1 MKKWGLFIFLLAISC
16 KKPFMPVLSTSDNN
30 SYLVVEGT
38 INGAADSTVIRISR
52 TKKVDTLK
60 TIIPETNA
68 RVNVE
73 SDGNNTYSLTETFAG
88 TYVSAP
94 INLDASHK
102 YRVRVKTVGSKEYV
116 SDFVLVKNAPPIDSV
131 GFVAKSEGVLI
142 YVNSHDAANATKYYR
157 WDFNEDWQFHSKY
170 AAGYKVNA
178 NRNKIEPRKVSEQI
192 YDCFANDKSSNII
205 IASTT
210 KLINDVIYHTPITLV
225 PANSEKIE
233 TKYSILVK
241 QYALTSEGYDFWDNL
256 QKNTERLGSIFDV
269 LPSQAQSNYHCVSN
283 PSELVIGYLSVGQ
296 VSSKRIFISASQL
309 LPTYSP
315 VYPCDCKQDTIF
327 ANNPRLSDP
336 NLLDARSPYLTIM
349 GLFIPPANPFGLP
362 TAFTY
367 STILCV
373 DCTVRG
379 TKIPPA
385 FWK

>member
-1 MKKWGLFIFLLAISC
+1 
-16 KKPFMPVLSTSDNN
+16 
-30 SYLVVEGT
+30 
-38 INGAADSTVIRISR
+38 
-52 TKKVDTLK
+52 
-60 TIIPETNA
+60 
-68 RVNVE
+68 
-73 SDGNNTYSLTETFAG
+73 
-88 TYVSAP
+88 
-94 INLDASHK
+94 
-102 YRVRVKTVGSKEYV
+102 
-116 SDFVLVKNAPPIDSV
+116 
-131 GFVAKSEGVLI
+131 
-142 YVNSHDAANATKYYR
+142 
-157 WDFNEDWQFHSKY
+157 
-170 AAGYKVNA
+170 
-178 NRNKIEPRKVSEQI
+178 
-192 YDCFANDKSSNII
+192 
-205 IASTT
+205 
-210 KLINDVIYHTPITLV
+210 V

-379 TKIPPA
+379 AKIPPA